1 MKNYPIHRFTF
12 KHSYQR
18 RRDFIN
24 KNVNIVNSAMRTHQS
39 DGTYHLIDLY
49 LHFAAEDGL
58 MSPLLT
64 YDGTH
69 LNEKG
74 YALWVSIVKPYI
86 TQK

>member
-1 MKNYPIHRFTF
+1 
-12 KHSYQR
+12 
-18 RRDFIN
+18 
-24 KNVNIVNSAMRTHQS
+24 MRTHQS

-69 LNEKG
+69 LNEEG